1 MARKV
6 KDQNEETP
14 ENSELEEKAPEAA
27 EAPAAESGPAPE
39 EDKTAALEAELAAER
54 DKYLRLAAEYDNYR
68 KRSQKER
75 EALYTDVRSE
85 TLLKILPV
93 YDNIKRALGQP
104 CEDKAYVRGVELIM
118 EQIKDIFSKLGVTE
132 IPAVGEQFDPEVHN
146 AVMHVEDPEKDENV
160 IVEEFQTGFKIGD
173 KVMRH
178 SMVKVAN

>member
-14 ENSELEEKAPEAA
+14 VNPEIEEPAPETAEAPAPEAA
-27 EAPAAESGPAPE
+27 SPE
-39 EDKTAALEAELAAER
+39 EDKLSALEAELASEK

-93 YDNIKRALGQP
+93 YDNIKRALEQP
-104 CEDKAYVRGVELIM
+104 CEDKAYARGVELIM

-132 IPAVGEQFDPEVHN
+132 IPALGEQFDPE
-146 AVMHVEDPEKDENV
+146 
-160 IVEEFQTGFKIGD
+160 
-173 KVMRH
+173 
-178 SMVKVAN
+178 